1 MYFERETQS
10 PNYEDQDEDEGYKHK
25 IQVLEYK
32 TTMSELDHVLKNQEF
47 KSQQY
52 DLTKL
57 TDNLMKTNKK
67 PGIRK

>member
-32 TTMSELDHVLKNQEF
+32 TLTMSEVEGYKN
-47 KSQQY
+47 
-52 DLTKL
+52 LKL
-57 TDNLMKTNKK
+57 TRNCTMYLRTKNLSPSNMMISGN
-67 PGIRK
+67 